1 MTARNPRTTNRRPC
15 DAGEK
20 CGRTATAAM
29 AVRAMAD
36 IFHMADQGVH
46 FACRA
51 NILRVKG
58 MP

>member
-1 MTARNPRTTNRRPC
+1 
-15 DAGEK
+15 
-20 CGRTATAAM
+20 M